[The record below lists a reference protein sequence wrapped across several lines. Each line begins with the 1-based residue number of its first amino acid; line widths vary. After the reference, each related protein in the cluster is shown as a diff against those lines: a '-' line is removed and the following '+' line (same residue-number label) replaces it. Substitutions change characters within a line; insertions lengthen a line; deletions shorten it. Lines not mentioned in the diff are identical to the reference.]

1 MVDRSR
7 SDANTLNPMDVPLS
21 DACRS
26 TEAVSVPRDR
36 MSIPP
41 QKSAADFTD
50 RPACGLSS
58 PHRSELNY
66 PRRMGRMG
74 ERVGGF

>member
-1 MVDRSR
+1 MATGITKRHSGQPR
-7 SDANTLNPMDVPLS
+7 HGSAGVPLS

-66 PRRMGRMG
+66 PRRMG